1 MRPLVLCGLAP
12 VLFAFL
18 PAFAQEREA
27 PARLPEIRVA
37 PPPEALPPASTP
49 SRVDT
54 LTGPEVRRD
63 APAALPEA
71 LERLPGVPL
80 QSEQG
85 NRLQPNLSLRGFTI
99 SPVTGLPPGLSV
111 FLDGVRLNEP
121 TVEEVNF
128 DLIPLEDVERIEVI
142 RGPSVLFGRNTLGGA
157 INLVTRRG
165 RETREIVPEVAT
177 GSFGRQDLRL
187 RLGGAARPL
196 DWALSLTDSRDD
208 GYRDFAGGRTSR
220 AFAKVGADLGGTD
233 LTLSYQYANNH
244 VSQAGSLPES
254 EAP

>member
-1 MRPLVLCGLAP
+1 MRARRGPALAAVLL
-12 VLFAFL
+12 L
-18 PAFAQEREA
+18 EA
-27 PARLPEIRVA
+27 
-37 PPPEALPPASTP
+37 
-49 SRVDT
+49 
-54 LTGPEVRRD
+54 G
-63 APAALPEA
+63 
-71 LERLPGVPL
+71 
-80 QSEQG
+80 
-85 NRLQPNLSLRGFTI
+85 
-99 SPVTGLPPGLSV
+99 
-111 FLDGVRLNEP
+111 
-121 TVEEVNF
+121 
-128 DLIPLEDVERIEVI
+128 ERIGRI
-142 RGPSVLFGRNTLGGA
+142 RGPPVRFGRNPLGGA

-254 EAP
+254 E